1 MVRTVLVL
9 LLALFM
15 VKALAQQVVQGRVVD
30 AITQE
35 PLAFVHVLAE
45 GEREGATTDID
56 GRFVL
61 RIMGASATVRF
72 SYVGYAPHTEIL
84 EVGPPVVVRM
94 QRATVELRA
103 VEVLPGENPAHRIIQ
118 RVYAARKEND
128 GLRNRPHRYTSYS
141 KSVFTGDVDSALM
154 RDPSRIAAL
163 DSNDREAVEFMQRQH
178 LLLME
183 SATRKSFIP
192 PAAEKEDVLAMRVSG
207 LKDPSLLAL
216 LASTKTFSIYA
227 PQITFNERT
236 YLGPIGPGSTDQYL
250 FLLQDTLYQ
259 GRDSVFVISY
269 RPKKGRKFEGLQ
281 GVLYVNTDGYAL
293 QNVIAEPV
301 EREGGMN
308 LKLQQQFEKVGGKA
322 WFPVQLNTF
331 MYFDGVQVNNW
342 KLMGV
347 SRTYLKDI
355 ELDVDIARKEVR
367 GPELVMDRMAVRRED
382 DFWAGLRSDTL
393 DRKDLRTYHVIDS
406 IGEAE
411 KLDQKVK
418 WLGALSTGKL
428 PIGPFDLR
436 LDQLMRY
443 NKYENLRLGLGAVT
457 NDKITRYAA
466 LGGYF
471 AYGFGDERWKYGGDL
486 TLKPRP
492 GRELELKVYYAND
505 VEESGGW
512 SFMGQRR
519 SFTSESYRWLYV
531 DRMDRIERMG
541 AELMVRAGGSLK
553 LWLGTDL
560 TDRLNVIGYQ
570 YAEPVA
576 DGVTLLTNRFRT
588 GAVSLGARF
597 AFRERVARFP
607 DRQVGLGTRWPVLYV
622 QAWQAVDG
630 LWGGEYDLWRLMM
643 QLEKTFRLRMVGDL
657 TLRVVGGAAEES
669 APYPFLFNLRG
680 SNDGRVPVATQFTF
694 ETMLPNE
701 FAADRFVAV
710 HLRHSF
716 GNLLFKGKKFRPVPV
731 VVANAAWGALAMP
744 ERHRGYTFSSAED
757 GYYEAGLQIDDLL
770 KMNTTG
776 FGVGAFYRMGPN
788 ALPSATDNLA
798 LKMTLG
804 LSF

>member
-1 MVRTVLVL
+1 MVRTAL
-9 LLALFM
+9 LLLFAVCM
-15 VKALAQQVVQGRVVD
+15 ANAAAQHVVQGRVVD
-30 AITQE
+30 AVTQE

-45 GEREGATTDID
+45 GEREGATTYID

-61 RIMGASATVRF
+61 KLPGPTAQVRF
-72 SYVGYAPHTEIL
+72 SYVGYAPHTETL
-84 EVGPPVVVRM
+84 SVGPPVVVRM
-94 QRATVELRA
+94 QRAAVELRA
-103 VEVLPGENPAHRIIQ
+103 VEVLPGENPAHRII
-118 RVYAARKEND
+118 RLVHANRKEND

-154 RDPSRIAAL
+154 RDPARIAAL
-163 DSNDREAVEFMQRQH
+163 DSNDQEAIAFMQRQH

-192 PAAEKEDVLAMRVSG
+192 PAAEKEEVLAMRVSG

-236 YLGPIGPGSTDQYL
+236 YLGPLSPGSMDQYL

-269 RPKKGRKFEGLQ
+269 RPRKGRKFEGLQ

-301 EREGGMN
+301 ERAGGVSI
-308 LKLQQQFEKVGGKA
+308 KLQQQFEKVGGKA

-342 KLMGV
+342 KLLGV
-347 SRTYLKDI
+347 SRTYLKEI
-355 ELDVDIARKEVR
+355 ELDADIARKEVR
-367 GPELVMDRMAVRRED
+367 GPELVMDRMAVRRDD
-382 DFWAGLRSDTL
+382 DFWNGLRSDTL
-393 DRKDLRTYHVIDS
+393 DQKDLRTYHVIDS
-406 IGEAE
+406 LGEAE

-418 WLGALSTGKL
+418 WLGALTTGRL

-436 LDQLMRY
+436 LDQVMRY
-443 NKYENLRLGLGAVT
+443 NRYENLRVGLGAVT

-471 AYGFGDERWKYGGDL
+471 AYGFGDERWKFGGDL

-492 GRELELKVYYAND
+492 GRELELKGYYAND

-512 SFMGQRR
+512 SFPGQRR
-519 SFTSESYRWLYV
+519 SFNSESYRWLYV

-541 AELMVRAGGSLK
+541 AELALRAGSSLK

-570 YAEPVA
+570 YAEPVG
-576 DGVTLLTNRFRT
+576 DGATLLADRFRT
-588 GAVSLGARF
+588 GRSRSAHGSPSASGWRASPIGRWAWARAGRCCTCRPGARWT
-597 AFRERVARFP
+597 A
-607 DRQVGLGTRWPVLYV
+607 Y
-622 QAWQAVDG
+622 
-630 LWGGEYDLWRLMM
+630 
-643 QLEKTFRLRMVGDL
+643 
-657 TLRVVGGAAEES
+657 GAAS
-669 APYPFLFNLRG
+669 TIYG
-680 SNDGRVPVATQFTF
+680 
-694 ETMLPNE
+694 
-701 FAADRFVAV
+701 
-710 HLRHSF
+710 
-716 GNLLFKGKKFRPVPV
+716 
-731 VVANAAWGALAMP
+731 AW
-744 ERHRGYTFSSAED
+744 
-757 GYYEAGLQIDDLL
+757 
-770 KMNTTG
+770 
-776 FGVGAFYRMGPN
+776 
-788 ALPSATDNLA
+788 
-798 LKMTLG
+798 
-804 LSF
+804 